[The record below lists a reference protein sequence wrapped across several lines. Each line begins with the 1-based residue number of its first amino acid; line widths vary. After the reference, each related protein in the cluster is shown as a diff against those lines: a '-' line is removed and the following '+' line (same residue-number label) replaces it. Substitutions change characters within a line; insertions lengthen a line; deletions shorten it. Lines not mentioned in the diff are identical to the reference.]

1 MFSAV
6 IGEKNMR
13 LISLSLNFL
22 LAGLLTASVVP
33 AISTAPARA
42 DEQSEFK
49 EKFKAGCESTNPPS
63 SFVEDAEGNYRCN
76 APSGDV
82 NKCFPDTPPH
92 ACVHINSEDCKF
104 GC

>member
-1 MFSAV
+1 
-6 IGEKNMR
+6 MR

-22 LAGLLTASVVP
+22 LAGSLTASVVL

-49 EKFKAGCESTNPPS
+49 EKFKAGCAS
-63 SFVEDAEGNYRCN
+63 SNGSWIEDADRPDQYQCN

-82 NKCFPDTPPH
+82 NRCFSDTPPRP
-92 ACVHINSEDCKF
+92 CVHINAEDCKF

>member
-1 MFSAV
+1 
-6 IGEKNMR
+6 MR

-22 LAGLLTASVVP
+22 VAGLLTASVVL

-49 EKFKAGCESTNPPS
+49 EKFKAGCASANGS
-63 SFVEDAEGNYRCN
+63 WIEDADRDGQYQCN

-82 NKCFPDTPPH
+82 NRCFSDTPPH
-92 ACVHINSEDCKF
+92 ACVHINAEDCKF

>member
-1 MFSAV
+1 
-6 IGEKNMR
+6 MR

-22 LAGLLTASVVP
+22 LAGSLTASVVL

-42 DEQSEFK
+42 DKQSEFK
-49 EKFKAGCESTNPPS
+49 EKFKAGCETTNPPS

-82 NKCFPDTPPH
+82 TRCFSDTPPH
-92 ACVHINSEDCKF
+92 ACVHINSEDCKT

>member
-1 MFSAV
+1 
-6 IGEKNMR
+6 MR

-22 LAGLLTASVVP
+22 VAGLLTASVVL

-49 EKFKAGCESTNPPS
+49 EKFKAGAGCESSNG
-63 SFVEDAEGNYRCN
+63 SFVEDADGIYQCN

-82 NKCFPDTPPH
+82 NKCFPDKPPH

>member
-1 MFSAV
+1 
-6 IGEKNMR
+6 MR

-22 LAGLLTASVVP
+22 VAGLLTASVVL

-49 EKFKAGCESTNPPS
+49 EKFKAGCESAHHTWI
-63 SFVEDAEGNYRCN
+63 EDADRPDLYQCV
-76 APSGDV
+76 APGGDV
-82 NKCFPDTPPH
+82 TRCFSDTPPH
-92 ACVHINSEDCKF
+92 ACVHINSEDCKT

>member
-1 MFSAV
+1 
-6 IGEKNMR
+6 MR

-22 LAGLLTASVVP
+22 VAGLLTASVVL

-42 DEQSEFK
+42 DEQGEFK

-82 NKCFPDTPPH
+82 NVLSRH
-92 ACVHINSEDCKF
+92 AAACVCAHQL
-104 GC
+104 GRL